1 MAHGGVGGL
10 LHGRGRHV
18 ADGDAWRCETH
29 RAITGMVLAVA
40 GGSPRDMFWPG
51 GQIKAGTCPCPG
63 GRLPMGPTG
72 RQGGDDGGQGGG
84 GGLPAW
90 TTGHWTFLERVSARP
105 LCPEQQPPHPFSTRE
120 DGLGGTWETEQE
132 ELESPSD
139 SEARRPAT
147 QQTGDPAGLWK
158 GGPPST
164 AQTSLDEGQ
173 SPGW

>member
-1 MAHGGVGGL
+1 
-10 LHGRGRHV
+10 
-18 ADGDAWRCETH
+18 
-29 RAITGMVLAVA
+29 
-40 GGSPRDMFWPG
+40 
-51 GQIKAGTCPCPG
+51 
-63 GRLPMGPTG
+63 MGPTG
-72 RQGGDDGGQGGG
+72 NKVGMTEARVGGV
-84 GGLPAW
+84 PAW
-90 TTGHWTFLERVSARP
+90 TTGHWTFLEWVSATP
-105 LCPEQQPPHPFSTRE
+105 LRPEQRPPHPFSTRE
-120 DGLGGTWETEQE
+120 DGVGGTWETEQE